1 MIITQILIT
10 VFCFIYIVYV
20 LGTIISTEMDTRKFF
35 LEAPSYKIEI
45 KKGDIKMKNA
55 MSDVMNVASVSGNE
69 EIKPKNPEAKERV
82 IKELDE
88 LSEKIA
94 KLAKF
99 TYSTKPMEQNL
110 SRDMKY
116 RLRDQLRAMEE
127 YAAILVNRLEI
138 WDMEDREDFNYIKSI

>member
-1 MIITQILIT
+1 
-10 VFCFIYIVYV
+10 
-20 LGTIISTEMDTRKFF
+20 
-35 LEAPSYKIEI
+35 
-45 KKGDIKMKNA
+45 MKNA
-55 MSDVMNVASVSGNE
+55 MSDVTNVASVSGNE

-138 WDMEDREDFNYIKSI
+138 WDMEDREDFYYIKSI

>member
-1 MIITQILIT
+1 MINQM
-10 VFCFIYIVYV
+10 CDA
-20 LGTIISTEMDTRKFF
+20 MNAF
-35 LEAPSYKIEI
+35 L
-45 KKGDIKMKNA
+45 
-55 MSDVMNVASVSGNE
+55 GNE
-69 EIKPKNPEAKERV
+69 GIKPKNPEAKERV

-88 LSEKIA
+88 LSEKIT

-127 YAAILVNRLEI
+127 YAAILVTRLEI
-138 WDMEDREDFNYIKSI
+138 WDMEDREDLDYVK